1 MPYRMEKKL
10 LFIFE
15 NHSEN
20 NISPVIPKTKKSRFV
35 PGCVKWIAI
44 IFALAITTKFILHLL
59 FPRDVKASGEMVT
72 LKLAGGP
79 FNVPYYCA
87 VEQPKGILIL
97 GTGDGGWSYWEE
109 NVAKHL
115 MKEGFAIGGWD
126 CRKFADSRTYDHAQ
140 LCAGFEA
147 AVAAVRERCDPEAQL
162 PVWYGGWSTGADQS
176 VAAAISVNRP
186 PNLVGLLLAAPGT
199 RGRYGITSSD
209 MLGITPEGPDTF
221 SLAELAPKLGGIDVI
236 QFIAGLDPMDDQ
248 EFLAS
253 YTGPKLMLKLP
264 GLMHD
269 MGGAG
274 PEFLKKVDQA
284 IEWSLRTKQ

>member
-1 MPYRMEKKL
+1 MSDIEPAPLPKKRRWLRRTLIVLGIVILIL
-10 LFIFE
+10 L
-15 NHSEN
+15 
-20 NISPVIPKTKKSRFV
+20 V
-35 PGCVKWIAI
+35 
-44 IFALAITTKFILHLL
+44 KFIMHLVL
-59 FPRDVKASGEMVT
+59 PRNFRGSGEILP
-72 LKLAGGP
+72 LKLPHGSYQTL
-79 FNVPYYCA
+79 YYN
-87 VEQPKGILIL
+87 ETDEPHGIVIL

-221 SLAELAPKLGGIDVI
+221 SLVELAQKLGGIDVI